1 MLIPLTFSHQ
11 CMSVFLLECSD
22 FWSSRIVLQK
32 DVIRKGGGVEDV
44 GVGGM
49 ILTSSYRFNKQR
61 KSEYV
66 DGPFLYKT
74 ETKLLSKQSFLLV
87 ICNDDQ
93 TLFSCCSQIPR
104 GTQA

>member
-22 FWSSRIVLQK
+22 FWSSRIVLQN

-49 ILTSSYRFNKQR
+49 ILTSS
-61 KSEYV
+61 
-66 DGPFLYKT
+66 
-74 ETKLLSKQSFLLV
+74 
-87 ICNDDQ
+87 
-93 TLFSCCSQIPR
+93 
-104 GTQA
+104 

>member
-1 MLIPLTFSHQ
+1 MREQLGESIIRSMKFLPHFLKQLIVLIPLTISHQ

-49 ILTSSYRFNKQR
+49 ILTSS
-61 KSEYV
+61 
-66 DGPFLYKT
+66 
-74 ETKLLSKQSFLLV
+74 
-87 ICNDDQ
+87 
-93 TLFSCCSQIPR
+93 
-104 GTQA
+104 